1 MYYGALNVLITNP
14 RDGKEFIKQLKKY
27 KFTAITGVNTLFNLI
42 MNNPHINEVDFSALK
57 VALGGGMAVQ
67 DVVAQRW
74 QELTHK
80 PLLGAYGLTETS
92 PAVCINPMNCPAFNG
107 TVGLPV
113 PSTEISI
120 RDKDGKE
127 LGFNQAGELM
137 VRGPQ
142 VMAGYWHQEV
152 ETRKVLN
159 NDGWLHTGDMA
170 EVNPLGYVKIVDRIK
185 DMIIVSGFNVYPNE
199 VEDVIAAM
207 PGVKE
212 VAVIGV
218 PDETHGEN
226 VKAFIV
232 RKDPSVTE
240 QDVIKYCHQHLTGY
254 KIPHLVEFRD
264 SLPKSNVGK
273 VLRRQLRDDKTNPPR

>member
-142 VMAGYWHQEV
+142 VMAGY
-152 ETRKVLN
+152 
-159 NDGWLHTGDMA
+159 
-170 EVNPLGYVKIVDRIK
+170 
-185 DMIIVSGFNVYPNE
+185 
-199 VEDVIAAM
+199 
-207 PGVKE
+207 
-212 VAVIGV
+212 
-218 PDETHGEN
+218 
-226 VKAFIV
+226 
-232 RKDPSVTE
+232 
-240 QDVIKYCHQHLTGY
+240 
-254 KIPHLVEFRD
+254 
-264 SLPKSNVGK
+264 
-273 VLRRQLRDDKTNPPR
+273 

>member
-1 MYYGALNVLITNP
+1 
-14 RDGKEFIKQLKKY
+14 
-27 KFTAITGVNTLFNLI
+27 
-42 MNNPHINEVDFSALK
+42 
-57 VALGGGMAVQ
+57 
-67 DVVAQRW
+67 
-74 QELTHK
+74 
-80 PLLGAYGLTETS
+80 
-92 PAVCINPMNCPAFNG
+92 
-107 TVGLPV
+107 
-113 PSTEISI
+113 
-120 RDKDGKE
+120 
-127 LGFNQAGELM
+127 
-137 VRGPQ
+137 
-142 VMAGYWHQEV
+142 
-152 ETRKVLN
+152 
-159 NDGWLHTGDMA
+159 MA